1 VAARRAAAEVR
12 ETLGGLDTVV
22 WSAGYWKH
30 MDPSAWDLET
40 FSRHVDVNL
49 MGMGNVLAATLPG
62 LVEQRHGHVVGVASV
77 AGYRGLPGAE
87 AYGATKAA
95 QILLLE
101 SLRGSLS
108 PFGVRVTTV
117 CPGFVRTEMT
127 EVNEFP
133 MPFIV
138 DPEAAGREIVDGIER
153 GAAEVVFPWQMALL
167 MKAARLLPARAW
179 GCPDCRHRCQESLG
193 GWGVTAVRIRCGCSP
208 SSPSR
213 GSAPPGPA
221 ARESTVV
228 QRRSSSTAGSTFR
241 EPTQAALRVHL
252 PSWVPALMAGLG
264 RARGGESA
272 SADATV
278 REPEHLSPSDSA
290 VGPQPARGIG

>member
-1 VAARRAAAEVR
+1 MKGGRHPVAGRRVWVVGASSGIGAAVARELVDRGALVAVSARRKDRLAEVAGDEAVPVPLDVTNPVAARRAAAEVR

-179 GCPDCRHRCQESLG
+179 GAL
-193 GWGVTAVRIRCGCSP
+193 TAGI
-208 SSPSR
+208 
-213 GSAPPGPA
+213 A
-221 ARESTVV
+221 AR
-228 QRRSSSTAGSTFR
+228 
-241 EPTQAALRVHL
+241 
-252 PSWVPALMAGLG
+252 
-264 RARGGESA
+264 RA
-272 SADATV
+272 
-278 REPEHLSPSDSA
+278 
-290 VGPQPARGIG
+290 